1 MSGYPLSVASTK
13 QNKAHGLF
21 RCDKIA
27 MGLHLL
33 LLCAASVLSFM
44 SAAMA
49 DNYELE
55 RISHGKWIGVAD
67 ANSPNGPLEE
77 CNLGAVT
84 KDGIELSLYSYPNHS
99 WMLILDDKRLKL
111 PAGILVT
118 ANYSI
123 DDNATLTRPVNAITQ
138 TAVALRF
145 SEQSATFLQLSHGKH
160 FHLSQ
165 SASDIA
171 VPAVDFP
178 GLIAELRACRDRWN
192 AAKGST
198 TASKSDGR
206 TAPAGG
212 ETAQAAG
219 EEITTLIKTLGIPN
233 ASDLSREEAHQSG
246 LNFDAG
252 FIAPEVIVGI
262 NILPQVSADQVS
274 GMLDHMGE
282 RAAIACGNQAEIH
295 RSPIEAPANHALV
308 GDIVTSC
315 NLQGIKLTQ
324 TAIVLSLSIGGVEVI
339 QVQDAPGDRER
350 PAESPAERLHQDIIN
365 LLDGHV
371 ATP

>member
-55 RISHGKWIGVAD
+55 RISHGKWIGVAI

-84 KDGIELSLYSYPNHS
+84 KDGTELSLYSYPNHS

-145 SEQSATFLQLSHGKH
+145 SEQSATFLQLSHGKR

-165 SASDIA
+165 STSDIA

-178 GLIAELRACRDRWN
+178 GLIAELRACRDRW
-192 AAKGST
+192 
-198 TASKSDGR
+198 
-206 TAPAGG
+206 
-212 ETAQAAG
+212 
-219 EEITTLIKTLGIPN
+219 
-233 ASDLSREEAHQSG
+233 HQSG

-252 FIAPEVIVGI
+252 FIAPEVMVGI